1 METHLSSDL
10 DFEQTFFHTSCVPV
24 HLVLGGDVVTFD
36 ECVRISRIYYK
47 TLGDD
52 NWTRARFQCVAKD
65 IMLEDFIKNTS
76 FRIFKR
82 HDACNVSDGKTR
94 LQRAVFTTIGMK
106 YDDNVS
112 VYTDVVRIRIVCRPF
127 VDREIRYG
135 SWAARDRYAVVTGRG
150 EIEVLAED
158 KTFDGEETVIDVDVM
173 YKDLLIV
180 RQRAPSGAT
189 DNAACGGRVAVS
201 TTCRG
206 SNVSGA
212 VNDSAGDE
220 ETVSP
225 VDSSFFNIKASSEIP
240 PSIESYLAKFMN
252 CKTRSMSDTGPL
264 EGPSKVRGRV
274 LTERRGKAFEEP
286 VQSDAKDDTS
296 ESSVQKWFGYDN
308 TVFISR
314 IADIRRRKSLYTV
327 WYSQSFWSSWNVP
340 HRTIGDVTMRTAL
353 GRSFADFADCLS
365 ILCRNVC
372 ACFENVVLTSR
383 ILSQKIS
390 CGVSAN
396 VDFRPIFDL
405 MCVSKHVWVTHVS
418 ERSCIIKAL
427 IEQLRDAD
435 AGRSAQYSGRGS
447 SAADCWADVIDCVRG
462 KVYPGIDVKLDVCAR
477 TGLLIPVVKDGHPA
491 RWARDPRLC
500 VLYVRKDLN
509 ALWCVPGGFGA
520 EFAIRLDGVQLGVI
534 RDRFKMS

>member
-1 METHLSSDL
+1 METHLYSDL
-10 DFEQTFFHTSCVPV
+10 DFEQRFFCTSCVPV
-24 HLVLGGDVVTFD
+24 HLVLGEDVVTFD
-36 ECVRISRIYYK
+36 ECVRVSRIYYK

-52 NWTRARFQCVAKD
+52 DWTRARFQCVSKD
-65 IMLEDFIKNTS
+65 IILEDFIKDTS
-76 FRIFKR
+76 VRLFKR
-82 HDACNVSDGKTR
+82 HDACDVSDGKTR
-94 LQRAVFTTIGMK
+94 LQQAVFTTIGMK

-112 VYTDVVRIRIVCRPF
+112 VYTDVVRIRIVCRPL
-127 VDREIRYG
+127 VQREICCDR
-135 SWAARDRYAVVTGRG
+135 WAARDRYAVVTGRE
-150 EIEVLAED
+150 EIEILAED
-158 KTFDGEETVIDVDVM
+158 KTFDGEETVIDVDVL
-173 YKDLLIV
+173 YKDLLAV

-189 DNAACGGRVAVS
+189 DTAARGGR
-201 TTCRG
+201 TTASATRRG
-206 SNVSGA
+206 SSASSA
-212 VNDSAGDE
+212 VNDPAGAD
-220 ETVSP
+220 ETVP
-225 VDSSFFNIKASSEIP
+225 PIESSFFNIKTSSVIP
-240 PSIESYLAKFMN
+240 PNIESYLAKFMN

-286 VQSDAKDDTS
+286 VPGDAKDETS
-296 ESSVQKWFGYDN
+296 ESSVQKWFGGDN
-308 TVFISR
+308 AVFISR
-314 IADIRRRKSLYTV
+314 ISDLRRSKSLYTV
-327 WYSQSFWSSWNVP
+327 WYSQSFWSSWDVP
-340 HRTIGDVTMRTAL
+340 YRTIGEVTMRTAL

-365 ILCRNVC
+365 VLCRNVC

-477 TGLLIPVVKDGHPA
+477 TGLLIPVGKDGHPA

-500 VLYVRKDLN
+500 VLYVKKDLN

-520 EFAIRLDGVQLGVI
+520 EFSIRLDGVQLGVI